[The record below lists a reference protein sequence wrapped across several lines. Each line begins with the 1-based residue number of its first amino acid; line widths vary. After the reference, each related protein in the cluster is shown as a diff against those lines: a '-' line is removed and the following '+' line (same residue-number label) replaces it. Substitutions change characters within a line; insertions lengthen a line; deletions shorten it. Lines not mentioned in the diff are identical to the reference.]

1 MTTSTSHELSTETP
15 NDAAARRL
23 RGLLA
28 QDRISA
34 SSVATA
40 IGMRQPAMSRRTRGV
55 TEFTINELFAIC
67 DWLGYEPMYLL
78 TGQGNARQT
87 ESFVSERSS
96 VQS

>member
-1 MTTSTSHELSTETP
+1 
-15 NDAAARRL
+15 
-23 RGLLA
+23 
-28 QDRISA
+28 
-34 SSVATA
+34 
-40 IGMRQPAMSRRTRGV
+40 MSRRTRGV